1 MGLVVGL
8 ALADRGS
15 RWAGQIVGLALAV
28 AGVGLVVSLSVSL
41 VSPSRRHGDTAQSLV
56 VSVTA
61 WVSHFPFFFF
71 FFSFFSFGFSVF
83 AFSVWFWTA
92 EAEIFSFIFIYLFIF
107 CCGLTWVMAL

>member
-1 MGLVVGL
+1 MRRGSRRGSRRL

-15 RWAGQIVGLALAV
+15 RWAGQIVVLALAV
-28 AGVGLVVSLSVSL
+28 ASVGRLALCLSSLSVTA
-41 VSPSRRHGDTAQSLV
+41 SRRHRCDAASRTLAQSRRGSLTFL
-56 VSVTA
+56 S
-61 WVSHFPFFFF
+61 SS

-92 EAEIFSFIFIYLFIF
+92 EAEIF

>member
-41 VSPSRRHGDTAQSLV
+41 VSPSWRHGDTAAALPLCLSPSRTLAQSLV
-56 VSVTA
+56 ALASRSLTFL
-61 WVSHFPFFFF
+61 SSF

-92 EAEIFSFIFIYLFIF
+92 E
-107 CCGLTWVMAL
+107 G